1 MKMSLLYRIRLALAR
16 PGRAVL
22 LYSALAFAFSW
33 SYWLTLLARGERVG
47 PGSTASHL
55 PGLFGP
61 FLAALVVTALADGAP
76 GLRQFLQSC
85 FRLPA
90 PRWRSC
96 LLAVSPL
103 MAGAVIWAVL
113 AAWGHPWPALRDFNS
128 YPGLPE
134 AGSLGS
140 AFLLALVLNG
150 LGEEGGW
157 RGFAL
162 PRLLAQAP
170 QRSRLRAALLVA
182 GLWLLWHAPLFVLN
196 TSMAALLGPTLL
208 GWALGLAAG
217 SLVLSWLYLQG
228 RSVLVVAVWHTAF
241 NFLVA
246 TAPGQGLVA
255 AVASTAVMVL
265 AVAVAA
271 AWWRDKGTIPRQ

>member
-16 PGRAVL
+16 PERAVL

-103 MAGAVIWAVL
+103 MVGAVIWAVL
-113 AAWGHPWPALRDFNS
+113 AAWGD
-128 YPGLPE
+128 
-134 AGSLGS
+134 AGQPTTI
-140 AFLLALVLNG
+140 VT
-150 LGEEGGW
+150 
-157 RGFAL
+157 
-162 PRLLAQAP
+162 
-170 QRSRLRAALLVA
+170 RS
-182 GLWLLWHAPLFVLN
+182 GKP
-196 TSMAALLGPTLL
+196 
-208 GWALGLAAG
+208 
-217 SLVLSWLYLQG
+217 
-228 RSVLVVAVWHTAF
+228 LVVRQRTDGTAGPS
-241 NFLVA
+241 LSGEGRIVYE
-246 TAPGQGLVA
+246 GILRE
-255 AVASTAVMVL
+255 L
-265 AVAVAA
+265 
-271 AWWRDKGTIPRQ
+271 